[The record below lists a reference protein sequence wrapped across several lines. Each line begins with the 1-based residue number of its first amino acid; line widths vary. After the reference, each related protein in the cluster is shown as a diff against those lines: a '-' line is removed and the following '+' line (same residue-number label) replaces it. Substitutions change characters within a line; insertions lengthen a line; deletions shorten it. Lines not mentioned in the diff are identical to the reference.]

1 MVIIILTDEITWRIS
16 RVNSTITTRCRKG
29 IQMCNVNTR
38 THLIGQKLLKPKIRN
53 GQTARRAAEQG
64 PAESALRSGYA
75 LN

>member
-1 MVIIILTDEITWRIS
+1 MRVPGEYRVTSIIA
-16 RVNSTITTRCRKG
+16 TRCRNG

-38 THLIGQKLLKPKIRN
+38 THLTGQKLLKPEIRN

-64 PAESALRSGYA
+64 AAESALQSGRA